1 MSSAQFIGSYIKN
14 HWKQYVLGI
23 ITLLVVDFINLQL
36 PVLTGNLT
44 DGLQEGT
51 LNLSGL
57 HLLVIQLLS
66 LGFGLAMGRFLWRFF
81 LFGASRQIEREIRS
95 SLFAHLEKMSAEY
108 YNHHKTG
115 DLMAHFTNDLNA
127 VRMALGPAV
136 ISAFDA
142 VVFTAMVLFQ
152 MIFNINLSLTLLVII
167 PMIFIAGGV
176 YVYGKEVKKRSQK
189 RQEAFAD
196 LTDNVQ
202 ESISGIRV
210 IKSFAQEG
218 TQANRFAESALS
230 AKEANLSVAK
240 LNSFMM
246 PLLDFMIG
254 ISYLITL
261 LYGGHL
267 TMDGIISVGEF
278 IMFNQ
283 YLGNLVWPMIAAGDS
298 VNMFSQGNASIQRI
312 LSILKEQPDIQDKE
326 TVNPEASIS
335 GSITLQNLSFTYP
348 NETNPVLE
356 NINVELPAGNTLAII
371 GRTGSGKTTL
381 VNLLLHFFQ
390 VKDGMIYFDG
400 QDINDIPL
408 HILRKHIAYVPQDNF
423 LFSETLYENISFGA
437 DEPSKEKIYHATQ
450 MACIHDNIMEF
461 PDKYD
466 TVVGE
471 RGVTIS
477 GGQKQR
483 SSIARALLKDAP
495 ILVLDD
501 ALSAVDT
508 DTEEQILN
516 NLKKERAGNTTIM
529 IAHRISTVSNADC
542 ILVLDAGKAVE
553 IGTHEQLIQQKGL
566 YASLYEK
573 QQLEKQLSMAE

>member
-1 MSSAQFIGSYIKN
+1 MSSVQFIGTYFKK
-14 HWKQYVLGI
+14 HWKQYVLGM

-36 PVLTGNLT
+36 PVLTGSLT
-44 DGLQEGT
+44 DGLRDGT
-51 LNLSGL
+51 LDLSGL

-66 LGFGLAMGRFLWRFF
+66 LGFGLAMGRFLWRYF

-95 SLFAHLEKMSAEY
+95 SLFSHLETMSAQY

-127 VRMALGPAV
+127 IRMALGPAV
-136 ISAFDA
+136 LSAFDA
-142 VVFTAMVLFQ
+142 VVFTLMVIFQ
-152 MIFNINLSLTLLVII
+152 MIFHINLSLTLLVMI
-167 PMIFIAGGV
+167 PMAVIACGV
-176 YVYGKEVKKRSQK
+176 YAYGKEVKKRSRK
-189 RQEAFAD
+189 RQEAYAS
-196 LTDNVQ
+196 LTDQVQ

-210 IKSFAQEG
+210 IKSFAQED
-218 TQANRFAESALS
+218 TQAKRFALFAQN
-230 AKEANLSVAK
+230 AKEANLSVTKMNAVVQ
-240 LNSFMM
+240 
-246 PLLDFMIG
+246 PLLDLMIG
-254 ISYLITL
+254 ISYLLTL

-267 TMDGIISVGEF
+267 TMKGTISVGQF
-278 IMFNQ
+278 VTFNQ

-312 LSILKEQPDIQDKE
+312 LGILREQPDIKDRDDVDSNAQ
-326 TVNPEASIS
+326 IC
-335 GSITLQNLSFTYP
+335 GGITLKNLSFTYP
-348 NETNPVLE
+348 NENTPALK
-356 NINVELPAGNTLAII
+356 NIKFELPAGNTLAII

-390 VKDGMIYFDG
+390 VEDETIFFDG
-400 QDINDIPL
+400 QDINKIPL
-408 HILRKHIAYVPQDNF
+408 HILRKNIAYVPQDNF
-423 LFSETLYENISFGA
+423 LFSDTLYENIAFGA
-437 DEPSKEKIYHATQ
+437 DEPTKEKIYHAAK

-461 PDKYD
+461 PDQYD

-495 ILVLDD
+495 ILILDD

-508 DTEEQILN
+508 DTEEQILK
-516 NLKKERAGNTTIM
+516 NLKQERVGKTTIM
-529 IAHRISTVSNADC
+529 IAHRISTVSHADC
-542 ILVLDAGKAVE
+542 ILVLDEGHAVE
-553 IGTHEQLIQQKGL
+553 LGTHEQLVAQGGL

-573 QQLEKQLSMAE
+573 QQLEKQLAMEV